1 MRHGFTS
8 LKVSNSGT
16 FEVHVDT
23 DTGRIRSR
31 NEDSVDAWLATG
43 AGRALAVVA
52 DGVGGHPGGDVASRT
67 ALDSIMTEAR
77 SGPPARRQAD
87 WLERVLLAANR
98 NIRLSQGTNAELAR
112 MATTVVAMLAAG
124 SSVTIAHLGDSR
136 AYRLRNAR
144 LIQLTTDHTVAQA
157 MLAEGTYRPEDLVR
171 SPYHHVLTAGLGLED
186 RPRPA
191 IARHRSKPGDL
202 YLLCSDGLSNAASA
216 DTIRRILDTEQPLAH
231 MAEALIAAANTAGG
245 PDNITVALLR
255 RLT

>member
-1 MRHGFTS
+1 MSMHTNLQGG
-8 LKVSNSGT
+8 NSGT
-16 FEVHVDT
+16 FEVHVGT
-23 DTGRIRSR
+23 DTGRARSR
-31 NEDSVDAWLATG
+31 NEDSVDTWLAAD

-52 DGVGGHPGGDVASRT
+52 DGVGGHPGGDVASRA
-67 ALDSIMTEAR
+67 ALDCIMAEAR
-77 SGPPARRQAD
+77 SGPPARRQAE
-87 WLERVLLAANR
+87 WLEHVVLAANR
-98 NIRLSQGTNAELAR
+98 NIRVAQGTNADLAR

-144 LIQLTTDHTVAQA
+144 LSQLTTDHTVAQA
-157 MLAEGTYRPEDLVR
+157 MLAEGTYRPEDLAR

-191 IARHRSKPGDL
+191 VARHRSKSGDL
-202 YLLCSDGLSNAASA
+202 YLLCSDGLSNAVSA
-216 DTIRRILDTEQPLAH
+216 ETIRQILDTDRPLAH
-231 MAEALIAAANTAGG
+231 MAQALIAAANAAGG